1 MAATAANPEMTSDVS
16 SLGAAVSS
24 GNPGQGAQA
33 GGAIVQRANKR
44 RPGLDFDDDGE
55 GNSKFLSQQYS
66 SIFATDA
73 KGELLCTWGLCDD
86 DPMPNDKERFARS
99 DDEQSSA
106 DKERL
111 ARENHSEIERRRRN
125 KMTAYIT
132 ELSDMVPTCSALAR
146 KPDKLTILRMAVSHM
161 KSLRGTGNTST
172 DGTYKPSFLTDQE
185 LKHLILEAAD
195 GFLFIVSCETGRVV
209 YVSDSVTPV
218 LNQPQ
223 SEWFGSTLYDQ
234 VHPDDVG
241 KLREQ
246 LSTSEN
252 ALTEGTKPWCLSN
265 KDPAAPP
272 ENASKG
278 RILDL
283 KTGTVKKE
291 GQQSMRMCM
300 GSRRSFIC
308 RMRCGNSSVDP
319 VSVNRLSFM
328 RNRCRNGLGAAK
340 DGEPHYVVVHCT
352 GYIKAWPP
360 AGVSLPDD
368 DPDAG
373 QGSKFCLVAIGR
385 LQVTSSPN
393 CTDMNNV
400 CQPTEFIS
408 RHNTEGI
415 FTFIDHRCVAT
426 VGYQPQELLGKD
438 IVDFCHPE
446 DQQLLRDSFQQVVK
460 LKGQV
465 LSVMFRF
472 RSKNREWLWMRTSSF
487 TFQNPYSDEIEYIIC
502 TNTNVKQQQP
512 PQQTELEVGPGRES
526 LSGYDHSQVPVQPV
540 TAAGPEHSKP
550 LEKAESLFNQER
562 DPRFGEIYSG
572 INTDQNK
579 AIPASTVPA
588 NQPLFTQ
595 GNTFTPSRPAENFRS
610 SSMVPPVNIIQ
621 QQPSSAGRIL
631 AQISRHSNPAQAS
644 GTNWAPGTRPAFT
657 PQQVASQTVKT
668 RPPSF
673 SMGTFQSTPSSFSP
687 MTAPGSTASPTGAAY
702 PNLASRGTGFTAE
715 AAQTP
720 APFQTRAAEGVGM
733 WPQWQG
739 QHHGP
744 ASGEQHVQQ
753 PQPSQPE
760 VFSDMLTMLGDQG
773 PNYNNEEFPELN
785 IFPSFSE

>member
-252 ALTEGTKPWCLSN
+252 ALT
-265 KDPAAPP
+265 
-272 ENASKG
+272 G

>member
-55 GNSKFLSQQYS
+55 GNSKFLR
-66 SIFATDA
+66 
-73 KGELLCTWGLCDD
+73 CDD

-252 ALTEGTKPWCLSN
+252 ALT
-265 KDPAAPP
+265 
-272 ENASKG
+272 G

>member
-1 MAATAANPEMTSDVS
+1 MASDVS
-16 SLGAAVSS
+16 SLGAAVGS
-24 GNPGQGAQA
+24 GNPGPGTQA
-33 GGAIVQRANKR
+33 GGGIAQRANKR

-55 GNSKFLSQQYS
+55 GNSKFLR
-66 SIFATDA
+66 
-73 KGELLCTWGLCDD
+73 CDD
-86 DPMPNDKERFARS
+86 DQMPNDKERF
-99 DDEQSSA
+99 
-106 DKERL
+106 

-252 ALTEGTKPWCLSN
+252 ALT
-265 KDPAAPP
+265 
-272 ENASKG
+272 G

-502 TNTNVKQQQP
+502 TNTNVKNSSQESRPALSNSMQRPQLGQSVSLPLEMGTAQLPSRQQQP
-512 PQQTELEVGPGRES
+512 PQPTELEVVPGRES

-562 DPRFGEIYSG
+562 DPRFSEIYSS

-588 NQPLFTQ
+588 NQTLFQQ
-595 GNTFTPSRPAENFRS
+595 GNAFTPTRPAENFRS

-621 QQPSSAGRIL
+621 QQQPASAGRIL
-631 AQISRHSNPAQAS
+631 AQISRHSNPTQVS

-673 SMGTFQSTPSSFSP
+673 GMGTFQGTPSSFSP
-687 MTAPGSTASPTGAAY
+687 MTAPGSTASPSGAAY
-702 PNLASRGTGFTAE
+702 PNLAGRGTGFTTE
-715 AAQTP
+715 TAQTP
-720 APFQTRAAEGVGM
+720 APFQTRAPEGVGM

>member
-1 MAATAANPEMTSDVS
+1 MAATAANPEMASDVS

-24 GNPGQGAQA
+24 GNPGPGAQA
-33 GGAIVQRANKR
+33 GGGIVQRANKR

-55 GNSKFLSQQYS
+55 GNSKFLR
-66 SIFATDA
+66 
-73 KGELLCTWGLCDD
+73 CDD
-86 DPMPNDKERFARS
+86 DPMPNDKERF
-99 DDEQSSA
+99 
-106 DKERL
+106 

-252 ALTEGTKPWCLSN
+252 ALT
-265 KDPAAPP
+265 
-272 ENASKG
+272 G

-502 TNTNVKQQQP
+502 TNTNVKNSSQESRPALSNSMQRPQLGQSVNLPLEMGTAQLPSRQQQP
-512 PQQTELEVGPGRES
+512 PQQTELEVVPGRES

-562 DPRFGEIYSG
+562 DPRFSEIYSS

-631 AQISRHSNPAQAS
+631 AQISRHSNPAQVS

-673 SMGTFQSTPSSFSP
+673 SMGTFQGTQSSFSP

-702 PNLASRGTGFTAE
+702 SNLASRGTGFTATE

>member
-86 DPMPNDKERFARS
+86 DPMPNDKERF
-99 DDEQSSA
+99 
-106 DKERL
+106 

-252 ALTEGTKPWCLSN
+252 ALT
-265 KDPAAPP
+265 
-272 ENASKG
+272 G

-502 TNTNVKQQQP
+502 TNTNVKNSSQESRPALSNSMPRPQLGQSVSLPLEMGTAQLPSRQQQP

>member
-1 MAATAANPEMTSDVS
+1 EMASDVS

-24 GNPGQGAQA
+24 GNPGPGAQA

-55 GNSKFLSQQYS
+55 GNSKFL
-66 SIFATDA
+66 
-73 KGELLCTWGLCDD
+73 
-86 DPMPNDKERFARS
+86 
-99 DDEQSSA
+99 
-106 DKERL
+106 
-111 ARENHSEIERRRRN
+111 RENHSEIERRRRN

-252 ALTEGTKPWCLSN
+252 ALT
-265 KDPAAPP
+265 
-272 ENASKG
+272 G

-319 VSVNRLSFM
+319 VAVNRLSFM

-512 PQQTELEVGPGRES
+512 PQQTELEVVPGRES

-562 DPRFGEIYSG
+562 DPRFSEIYSN

-631 AQISRHSNPAQAS
+631 AQISRHSNPAQVS

-673 SMGTFQSTPSSFSP
+673 SMGTFQGTPSSFSP
-687 MTAPGSTASPTGAAY
+687 MAAPGSTASPTGAAY
-702 PNLASRGTGFTAE
+702 PNLASRGTGFTPE

-720 APFQTRAAEGVGM
+720 APFQARAAEGVGM